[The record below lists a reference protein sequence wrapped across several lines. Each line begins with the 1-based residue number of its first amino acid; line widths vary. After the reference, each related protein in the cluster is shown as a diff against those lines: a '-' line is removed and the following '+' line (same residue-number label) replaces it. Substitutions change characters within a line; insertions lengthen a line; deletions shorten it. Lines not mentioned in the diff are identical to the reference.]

1 MTYTVSF
8 ENKSLL
14 WPEGDWRIVAVSQ
27 EHKSDTSTPFPHPS
41 HPGLCSILTIF
52 PHQSNFYNFPQREMI
67 PLRFPPKIL
76 QPPSPPL
83 CPCQVINR
91 DRSLAG
97 GQGWGN
103 RMRQVAGARR
113 CRDARSEIL
122 QYRMKILRC
131 GTRTQDTGFCYSHS
145 LTLRPGL
152 VCQLSLPGET
162 VIAKITK

>member
-41 HPGLCSILTIF
+41 HPGLCSIL
-52 PHQSNFYNFPQREMI
+52 
-67 PLRFPPKIL
+67 
-76 QPPSPPL
+76 
-83 CPCQVINR
+83 
-91 DRSLAG
+91 
-97 GQGWGN
+97 
-103 RMRQVAGARR
+103 AGARR

-131 GTRTQDTGFCYSHS
+131 GTSTQN
-145 LTLRPGL
+145 
-152 VCQLSLPGET
+152 
-162 VIAKITK
+162 KITSSGISLINGKISLNCPD